1 MGPDDGYAQ
10 EPAPS
15 RWDRIG
21 AVDWP
26 ISRALALSGDRR
38 LPVFAAKAV
47 SRLGDGPIYALILAA
62 LILFRPNETG
72 AIILSAG
79 VSILL
84 LHVVYPPL
92 KKKAARPRPVDV
104 ESDFAEAPAPLDR
117 YSFPSGHIMTLTAAL
132 IPIIYVAPRIWPI
145 AVGAWIAMAW
155 ARLAIG
161 HHYASDIAAGT
172 LMGAGV
178 SGLLTYWLVA

>member
-1 MGPDDGYAQ
+1 MARDDGHADV
-10 EPAPS
+10 PAPS
-15 RWDRIG
+15 RWDKIG

-26 ISRALALSGDRR
+26 ISHALALSGNWRA
-38 LPVFAAKAV
+38 PVFAARAV
-47 SRLGDGPIYALILAA
+47 SRLGDGPIYGFILAA
-62 LILFRPNETG
+62 LILFRPHETG
-72 AIILSAG
+72 WIILSAG

-84 LHVVYPPL
+84 LHVIYPLL

-104 ESDFAEAPAPLDR
+104 EADFAKAPRPLDR

-145 AVGAWIAMAW
+145 AIGAWIVMAW

-161 HHYASDIAAGT
+161 HHYASDIAAGA
-172 LMGAGV
+172 LMGAAV